1 MKLSIA
7 FLAVLST
14 AAAAPIRMRT
24 AERSLQEPE
33 PVLISANATEAPVSE
48 LVGSMSAPMSIS
60 MSMEGDDTYGD
71 DPTGDD
77 VTEAASDDV
86 TGDDPTGDDVTAESD
101 DVNTDDPTG
110 DDVVEAA
117 SAAGVSVGVASAAAI
132 LGAVALL

>member
-14 AAAAPIRMRT
+14 ATAAPIRMRT
-24 AERSLQEPE
+24 AERTLQEPE
-33 PVLISANATEAPVSE
+33 PVLISAEATEAPVFDV
-48 LVGSMSAPMSIS
+48 VGSMSASMS

>member
-24 AERSLQEPE
+24 AERTLQEPE

-48 LVGSMSAPMSIS
+48 VHSMSMSMS

-117 SAAGVSVGVASAAAI
+117 SAAGVSLGVASAAAI